1 MVKRTTTELLDV
13 ADRALL
19 AACAA
24 LQEARDNEEAKAR
37 SLDDSTETPNREL
50 RRMRMMSARS
60 LADKLV
66 AARAVREGLVP

>member
-1 MVKRTTTELLDV
+1 MVKRTTTELLEV